1 MKTSC
6 ATLITDDMIK
16 REMERCKLLFEGDD
30 YEVAVSDPK
39 KGTVV
44 GIPIQALLS
53 PDSKGNVS
61 PILYDMA
68 LRNLKE
74 ADK

>member
-1 MKTSC
+1 MKTRC
-6 ATLITDDMIK
+6 AALITEGMIK
-16 REMERCKLLFEGDD
+16 SEMERCLALFDGAEGD
-30 YEVAVSDPK
+30 VAVADPK
-39 KGTVV
+39 KGNVID
-44 GIPIQALLS
+44 IPIQALLS

-74 ADK
+74 SDK